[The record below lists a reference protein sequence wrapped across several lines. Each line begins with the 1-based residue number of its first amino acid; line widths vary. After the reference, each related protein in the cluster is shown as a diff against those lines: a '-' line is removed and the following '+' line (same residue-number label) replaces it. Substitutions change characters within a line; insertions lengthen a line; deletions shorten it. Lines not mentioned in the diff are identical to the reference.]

1 MIITQKERG
10 ITMFNL
16 IFIIICIGLICYMSY
31 NIFTLTKRNK
41 KNRRLITLFDTIDN
55 ENVFFKMCDEFIDG
69 VNDKEFVT
77 KGLIFKLWGLARY
90 QRFDEFKETLDKVD
104 LSTMIYR
111 KQRLDGAELNEDSF
125 YYICIGIPHA
135 LYINKRL
142 DLLKLVQAKIDT
154 VKPDIDNRLVKV
166 IGDHNY
172 KYYYK
177 EDDLGRSFYEAV
189 LDGNYSQYK
198 YSKQL
203 IGMFKSIVS
212 CMLGRIYLD
221 NDEKDKYENVKPDI
235 INFDKSKLG
244 KTLIKELNLDIS
256 EKEKSDE

>member
-1 MIITQKERG
+1 M
-10 ITMFNL
+10 
-16 IFIIICIGLICYMSY
+16 IFIIICIGLIGYMSY
-31 NIFTLTKRNK
+31 NIFMLSKRNK

-55 ENVFFKMCDEFIDG
+55 EEVFFKMCDEFIDG
-69 VNDKEFVT
+69 VNDEEFVT

-90 QRFDEFKETLDKVD
+90 QHFDKFIETLDKVN
-104 LSTMIYR
+104 LSTMIYH

-125 YYICIGIPHA
+125 YYICIGIPHL

-142 DLLKLVQAKIDT
+142 DLLKLVEDKIAS
-154 VKPDIDNRLVKV
+154 VSCNIDNRLVKV
-166 IGDHNY
+166 IGDNNY
-172 KYYYK
+172 KYYYHK
-177 EDDLGRSFYEAV
+177 DDLGRGFYEAV
-189 LDGNYSQYK
+189 LEGDYSQYK

-235 INFDKSKLG
+235 INFNKSKLG
-244 KTLIKELNLDIS
+244 KNLISELNLDIS
-256 EKEKSDE
+256 EKGNSNE